1 MTRRAVAI
9 VLLVLG
15 ASVAL
20 GVRAQTPA
28 QPQPVFRGGTDLV
41 TIDVSVRWNGAP
53 VGALVAKDFVL
64 LDNGVRQTVDVVE
77 LETIPV
83 DITVLLDV
91 TEDDSGYGKGL
102 VEQARKIISLAR
114 PADRIRVMSVSTT
127 VADVIQR
134 QPAETVPSLPDLGE
148 KGLPS
153 PQDGL
158 AAALMRQIEPDR
170 RHLIIALTD
179 GIDAMSTLDADAV
192 RNIARRSTATLY
204 IAQVTVALEPHLVTD
219 TEPPTYVGHRQRVTK
234 DRCIASGVCTAS
246 RLFWRPYDDEQFDVL
261 KEAAEITGGEL
272 FLPGIFTNRTASAIF
287 EKAFA
292 DYRKGYL
299 LRFTPQGVTRE
310 GWHDVTVTIPGQPG
324 VEIKARRGYAV
335 DARERPP
342 APTTPVAPP
351 RPAPARGVPPGR
363 GGGAPARGAA
373 VSVAAPSLTINN
385 LTTLYD
391 GDNYDA
397 FVASLAAQPRPADLI
412 HEFELNSN
420 PWPANPAREA
430 AFVVE
435 LAHAALATASSPA
448 HDAAVQLLSTESKLV
463 RAPLGPDAFE
473 RFWLWAGIIALE
485 GANQPVVG
493 LTFTDDA
500 LARFPDEPRFVLARA
515 FFNDQRHA
523 FDDVSSDASA
533 AVAFVK
539 ETAALYDK
547 AMASDAT
554 ANEARLRKAFL
565 LYRAGKHADALT
577 VLDATHDEA
586 QDAGLTYLR
595 HLFRAQTLDALNRPR
610 GSTDE
615 YRAAMTALPSGQSAR
630 VGLMA
635 ALLRQG
641 DRPSAEALAEGI
653 QAAPTTDV
661 DPWWGYWLG
670 DYRYY
675 PIVIQRLRGQ
685 Q

>member
-1 MTRRAVAI
+1 MTGRYVAAI
-9 VLLVLG
+9 VSVTLAAAAGLG
-15 ASVAL
+15 L
-20 GVRAQTPA
+20 RAQTPA

-41 TIDVSVRWNGAP
+41 TIDVSVRSNGSP
-53 VGALVAKDFVL
+53 VGALASKDFVL

-77 LETIPV
+77 LEAIPV

-91 TEDDSGYGKGL
+91 TEDDAGYGKGL
-102 VEQARKIISLAR
+102 VEQARKIIALAR
-114 PADRIRVMSVSTT
+114 PADRVRVMSVSNAVT
-127 VADVIQR
+127 DVIPR
-134 QPAETVPSLPDLGE
+134 QPAEAAPRVPDLE
-148 KGLPS
+148 ERGLPS
-153 PQDGL
+153 TQDGL

-179 GIDAMSTLDADAV
+179 GIDAVSTLDASAV
-192 RNIARRSTATLY
+192 RDIARRSTATLY
-204 IAQVTVALEPHLVTD
+204 VAQVTLALDTVDGKPMYIGHHERTLRDRSQVALLGELTRD
-219 TEPPTYVGHRQRVTK
+219 
-234 DRCIASGVCTAS
+234 
-246 RLFWRPYDDEQFDVL
+246 FWRPYDDEQFDTL

-272 FLPGIFTNRTASAIF
+272 YLPGIFTNRTASAIF
-287 EKAFA
+287 ENAFA

-310 GWHDVTVTIPGQPG
+310 GWHDVTVTIPSQPG

-335 DARERPP
+335 DSRERPP
-342 APTTPVAPP
+342 AATTTAALEGPTPVS
-351 RPAPARGVPPGR
+351 GTSLGR

-373 VSVAAPSLTINN
+373 TPTIADLTTAYDAGKYDAVVAA
-385 LTTLYD
+385 
-391 GDNYDA
+391 
-397 FVASLAAQPRPADLI
+397 LARDSRPVDLI
-412 HEFELNSN
+412 QELQRTGN

-435 LAHAALATASSPA
+435 LAHAALATSNRDAR
-448 HDAAVQLLSTESKLV
+448 DAAVQLLYAESKLV

-473 RFWLWAGIIALE
+473 RFWLWGGIIALE
-485 GANQPVVG
+485 GANQPAAG
-493 LTFTDDA
+493 LVLTDNA

-515 FFNDQRHA
+515 FFTDQRHA
-523 FDDVSSDASA
+523 LDDVSSTAAA

-539 ETAALYDK
+539 DTTALYDR

-554 ANEARLRKAFL
+554 ANEARLRKAQL
-565 LYRAGKHADALT
+565 LYRAGKAAYALA
-577 VLDATHDEA
+577 VLEATHDDA

-595 HLFRAQTLDALNRPR
+595 HLFRAQTLGALNRQR
-610 GSTDE
+610 ESTDE
-615 YRAAMTALPSGQSAR
+615 YRAAMSVLPYAQSAR

-635 ALLRQG
+635 GLLRQG

-653 QAAPTTDV
+653 QSASTTDV

-675 PIVIQRLRGQ
+675 PVVIQRLREQ
-685 Q
+685 R

>member
-1 MTRRAVAI
+1 MTRRHAATI
-9 VLLVLG
+9 VSTALAGAATLG
-15 ASVAL
+15 L
-20 GVRAQTPA
+20 RAQTPS
-28 QPQPVFRGGTDLV
+28 QPQPIFRGGTDLV
-41 TIDVSVRWNGAP
+41 TIDVSVRSNGSP
-53 VGALVAKDFVL
+53 IGALAARDFVL
-64 LDNGVRQTVDVVE
+64 LDNGVRQTVNVVE
-77 LETIPV
+77 LEAIPV

-102 VEQARKIISLAR
+102 VEQARKILTLAR
-114 PADRIRVMSVSTT
+114 PADRVRVMSVSTT
-127 VADVIQR
+127 VSDVIPR
-134 QPAETVPSLPDLGE
+134 QPSETAPRVPDLE
-148 KGLPS
+148 ERGLPS
-153 PQDGL
+153 AQDGL

-219 TEPPTYVGHRQRVTK
+219 AEPPIYVGHRQRETK
-234 DRCIASGVCTAS
+234 DRCMASGVCDPS
-246 RLFWRPYDDEQFDVL
+246 RLFWRPYDDEQFDTL

-272 FLPGIFTNRTASAIF
+272 YLPGIFTNRTASAIF

-342 APTTPVAPP
+342 AATPVPTP
-351 RPAPARGVPPGR
+351 RPAPARGLPTGR
-363 GGGAPARGAA
+363 GGGTPLPASAPAIGD
-373 VSVAAPSLTINN
+373 LTAE
-385 LTTLYD
+385 YD
-391 GDNYDA
+391 AGHYDA
-397 FVASLAAQPRPADLI
+397 FVASLATRPRLDELI
-412 HEFELNSN
+412 REFEANGN

-435 LAHAALATASSPA
+435 LAHAAIATANPNA
-448 HDAAVQLLSTESKLV
+448 RDAAFQLLYTESKLV

-485 GANQPVVG
+485 GANQPAAG
-493 LTFTDDA
+493 LVFTDDA

-515 FFNDQRHA
+515 FFTDQRHA
-523 FDDVSSDASA
+523 LDDVSSQAAA

-539 ETAALYDK
+539 DTAALYDH
-547 AMASDAT
+547 AIASDAT
-554 ANEARLRKAFL
+554 ANEARLRKGL
-565 LYRAGKHADALT
+565 LLSRAGKAADALA
-577 VLDATHDEA
+577 VLDATKDDG

-595 HLFRAQTLDALNRPR
+595 HLFRAQTLDALNRQR
-610 GSTDE
+610 ESTDE

-630 VGLMA
+630 VGLMVG
-635 ALLRQG
+635 LLRQG

-653 QAAPTTDV
+653 QTAPTTDV

-670 DYRYY
+670 DYRFY
-675 PIVIQRLRGQ
+675 PIVIQRLREQ
-685 Q
+685 R